1 MIAENYE
8 AKRESCREMFLAGRT
23 VVRELADVLSVT
35 PKTVRKWIREGGWRD
50 ELDELET
57 LDAKIRL
64 NIRRALLM
72 ALKQYADNPQDTA
85 LQSLVSLLKQYQK
98 ELEPSKDLIDHM
110 KRFLDW
116 QIVLSLRILEN
127 TILWRRSQYF
137 NICMIK
143 VIINQSYFV
152 SHLK

>member
-1 MIAENYE
+1 MAENYE

-35 PKTVRKWIREGGWRD
+35 PKTVRKWIREGGWRE

-116 QIVLSLRILEN
+116 QIDFYHARGDEN
-127 TILWRRSQYF
+127 TAKAIQREILGDDGLVTYF
-137 NICMIK
+137 M
-143 VIINQSYFV
+143 SRAG
-152 SHLK
+152 HA

>member
-1 MIAENYE
+1 MAENYE

-116 QIVLSLRILEN
+116 QIDFYHARGDEATAKAIQREILGDDG
-127 TILWRRSQYF
+127 LVAYF
-137 NICMIK
+137 M
-143 VIINQSYFV
+143 SRA
-152 SHLK
+152 SHA

>member
-1 MIAENYE
+1 MAENYE

-23 VVRELADVLSVT
+23 VVRDLADVLSVT

-116 QIVLSLRILEN
+116 QIDFYHARGDEATAKAIQREILGDN
-127 TILWRRSQYF
+127 GLVAYF
-137 NICMIK
+137 M
-143 VIINQSYFV
+143 SRAG
-152 SHLK
+152 HA

>member
-1 MIAENYE
+1 MAENYE

-116 QIVLSLRILEN
+116 QIDFYHARGDEATAKAIQREILGDN
-127 TILWRRSQYF
+127 GLVAYF
-137 NICMIK
+137 M
-143 VIINQSYFV
+143 SRAG
-152 SHLK
+152 HA

>member
-1 MIAENYE
+1 MAENYE

-116 QIVLSLRILEN
+116 QIDFYHARGDEETAKAIQRELLGDDGLVA
-127 TILWRRSQYF
+127 YF
-137 NICMIK
+137 M
-143 VIINQSYFV
+143 SRAG
-152 SHLK
+152 HA

>member
-1 MIAENYE
+1 MAENYE

-116 QIVLSLRILEN
+116 QIDFYHARGDEETAKAIQREILGDDG
-127 TILWRRSQYF
+127 LVAYF
-137 NICMIK
+137 M
-143 VIINQSYFV
+143 SRAG
-152 SHLK
+152 HA